1 MGSDQQNNTR
11 YYQHNRRGSH
21 PNQNGNPH
29 SHDPDPNNGPPP
41 AINYTARPNNAP
53 ANNQHT
59 ANLAI
64 QSAPPANYYH
74 QQPATDH
81 GTHPNH
87 QSLQQHYSGAPPAD
101 QLARG
106 HNNGAPWPNVYVS
119 HNNYGAPPANE
130 SASDPNY
137 GAPPAHQSAQG
148 HNYGAPQANQYV
160 PQPPTN
166 NYAPWPNEYV
176 EHHNHSTQE
185 TSYVRLQQGAH
196 RGYPQISKQPTIAQ
210 DVSPLGVDS
219 LPGHGFFQQLQT
231 SSHQPQINAQPDMLP
246 DLTDWVHPT
255 SEFNELGSR
264 FSAYSPPDCLD
275 NKKAT
280 TPWLPSNGQKPL
292 ASDVHMDVGL
302 DQLGVRKDVGS
313 DIHTGASSMS
323 QDPPMPGPSSTVPL
337 PPVVRPTG
345 IAPED
350 VVLTLQEIE
359 MFDYTSGAPLD
370 EPPHYK
376 FNNVDDLKKFAQTWG
391 QAHAYR
397 LPVSKS
403 KAGKNIYMD
412 CSLSGEDP
420 RPAGVERIRESKNR
434 RCNCPFR
441 VSGHKSSAEGHKN
454 NPWELRGSKLPHNHG
469 PIDIQYEVVHKGLPP
484 DAQDEVGRLYSLGLQ
499 PAAIQRWLNT
509 TQGRFVSLRTIYN
522 TTAEQ
527 RRKKISN
534 ETPIQFLLRTV
545 RDSNWDH
552 DTAFDDKDK
561 SPKVFVTDRE
571 RALRNA
577 IALHFPGAENNVCL
591 WHVDQNIKANCQR
604 AFAGDKAEW
613 NVFKSKW
620 NEVQYAKTKA
630 AYDSAWARLVN
641 YLGDDRASVVKY
653 LMTNVLPDRK
663 FFMTAWVGHTP
674 HLGNHTTAR
683 GESAHSWLK
692 SHMHS
697 HKAGMA
703 NSFENIADAVTHQ
716 LTTNTVHLENG
727 RISSLS
733 GIELPF
739 KSLHGK
745 ISIHAL
751 HLVQEQYQLWKKN
764 TKAQSGG
771 ADTTKCTG
779 SLWATMGIPCWHML
793 DEIFA
798 KEDEVTP
805 SHFHLQWNLRYH
817 PDKPDEEEDYDF
829 DADFNTLKEELL
841 ANHPPAALERV
852 MRKIRQVV
860 DNTHVV
866 PMAPVI
872 DTIRTSSRKEP
883 KRRKKLG
890 RGQVQKRD
898 AIYAEI
904 VDGEIQQAQDAKA
917 KATGATSQV
926 QGKREAKAHTGP
938 SKRTQPIRDTKITKR
953 ARNADGD
960 SSSSESEPEDTSAS
974 QSGSS
979 DSEASAEEDGSSN
992 PDEAPCASH
1001 MNPQDD
1007 LAADDSQVDTVGNPV
1022 LDRPDASLPLGAGVA
1037 EPSAME
1043 GGGSGRDGT
1052 ETSAH
1057 AMGKPSDVKPPMKR
1071 KVVPKPVRMPTPGN
1085 LLLPTWISKY
1095 AQSTYDAPGD
1105 GNCGFR
1111 CVAQALASEQPE
1123 SAYAKQDGWFQVRT
1137 DLIQELH
1144 ANKAHWTGRLGGP
1157 SEIKRVI
1164 ESLTVDPQATS
1175 VPSGKWMSKLD
1186 LGPIVANAY
1195 NRPVVFLTSGANAGA
1210 STYLPSTKAPDS
1222 KVFGAIFLLFICG
1235 NHWNLVNL
1243 KRGIIPYPPPV
1254 CLPRHTRGKPVEL
1267 WLEKINASLTLYTA
1281 NQTE

>member
-1 MGSDQQNNTR
+1 
-11 YYQHNRRGSH
+11 
-21 PNQNGNPH
+21 
-29 SHDPDPNNGPPP
+29 
-41 AINYTARPNNAP
+41 
-53 ANNQHT
+53 
-59 ANLAI
+59 
-64 QSAPPANYYH
+64 
-74 QQPATDH
+74 
-81 GTHPNH
+81 
-87 QSLQQHYSGAPPAD
+87 
-101 QLARG
+101 
-106 HNNGAPWPNVYVS
+106 
-119 HNNYGAPPANE
+119 
-130 SASDPNY
+130 
-137 GAPPAHQSAQG
+137 
-148 HNYGAPQANQYV
+148 
-160 PQPPTN
+160 
-166 NYAPWPNEYV
+166 
-176 EHHNHSTQE
+176 
-185 TSYVRLQQGAH
+185 
-196 RGYPQISKQPTIAQ
+196 
-210 DVSPLGVDS
+210 
-219 LPGHGFFQQLQT
+219 
-231 SSHQPQINAQPDMLP
+231 
-246 DLTDWVHPT
+246 
-255 SEFNELGSR
+255 
-264 FSAYSPPDCLD
+264 
-275 NKKAT
+275 
-280 TPWLPSNGQKPL
+280 
-292 ASDVHMDVGL
+292 
-302 DQLGVRKDVGS
+302 
-313 DIHTGASSMS
+313 
-323 QDPPMPGPSSTVPL
+323 
-337 PPVVRPTG
+337 
-345 IAPED
+345 
-350 VVLTLQEIE
+350 
-359 MFDYTSGAPLD
+359 
-370 EPPHYK
+370 
-376 FNNVDDLKKFAQTWG
+376 
-391 QAHAYR
+391 
-397 LPVSKS
+397 
-403 KAGKNIYMD
+403 
-412 CSLSGEDP
+412 
-420 RPAGVERIRESKNR
+420 
-434 RCNCPFR
+434 
-441 VSGHKSSAEGHKN
+441 
-454 NPWELRGSKLPHNHG
+454 
-469 PIDIQYEVVHKGLPP
+469 
-484 DAQDEVGRLYSLGLQ
+484 
-499 PAAIQRWLNT
+499 
-509 TQGRFVSLRTIYN
+509 
-522 TTAEQ
+522 
-527 RRKKISN
+527 
-534 ETPIQFLLRTV
+534 
-545 RDSNWDH
+545 
-552 DTAFDDKDK
+552 
-561 SPKVFVTDRE
+561 
-571 RALRNA
+571 
-577 IALHFPGAENNVCL
+577 
-591 WHVDQNIKANCQR
+591 
-604 AFAGDKAEW
+604 
-613 NVFKSKW
+613 
-620 NEVQYAKTKA
+620 
-630 AYDSAWARLVN
+630 
-641 YLGDDRASVVKY
+641 
-653 LMTNVLPDRK
+653 
-663 FFMTAWVGHTP
+663 
-674 HLGNHTTAR
+674 
-683 GESAHSWLK
+683 
-692 SHMHS
+692 MHS

-764 TKAQSGG
+764 SKAQSGG

-904 VDGEIQQAQDAKA
+904 VDGEIQQAQDAKE
-917 KATGATSQV
+917 KATG
-926 QGKREAKAHTGP
+926 
-938 SKRTQPIRDTKITKR
+938 TKITKR

-974 QSGSS
+974 
-979 DSEASAEEDGSSN
+979 
-992 PDEAPCASH
+992 H
-1001 MNPQDD
+1001 LDD

-1071 KVVPKPVRMPTPGN
+1071 KVVPKPVRMPKPGN

-1105 GNCGFR
+1105 GCGFR

>member
-74 QQPATDH
+74 QQPATDHGTHPNHQSLQQHYSGAPPADQLARGHNNGAPWPNVYVSHNNYGAPPANESASDPNYGAPATDH

-454 NPWELRGSKLPHNHG
+454 DPWELRGSKLPHNHG

-561 SPKVFVTDRE
+561 SPKVFVTDHE

-591 WHVDQNIKANCQR
+591 WHVDQNIKANCQH

-620 NEVQYAKTKA
+620 NEVQYAKTEA

-641 YLGDDRASVVKY
+641 YLGDDRASVVEY

-764 TKAQSGG
+764 SKAQSGG

-904 VDGEIQQAQDAKA
+904 VDGKIQQAQDAKA

-926 QGKREAKAHTGP
+926 QGKRKAKAHTGP
-938 SKRTQPIRDTKITKR
+938 SKRTQPIRDTKITKH

-1043 GGGSGRDGT
+1043 GGGSGRDGA

-1071 KVVPKPVRMPTPGN
+1071 KVVPKPVQMPV
-1085 LLLPTWISKY
+1085 S
-1095 AQSTYDAPGD
+1095 
-1105 GNCGFR
+1105 
-1111 CVAQALASEQPE
+1111 
-1123 SAYAKQDGWFQVRT
+1123 
-1137 DLIQELH
+1137 
-1144 ANKAHWTGRLGGP
+1144 
-1157 SEIKRVI
+1157 
-1164 ESLTVDPQATS
+1164 
-1175 VPSGKWMSKLD
+1175 
-1186 LGPIVANAY
+1186 
-1195 NRPVVFLTSGANAGA
+1195 
-1210 STYLPSTKAPDS
+1210 
-1222 KVFGAIFLLFICG
+1222 
-1235 NHWNLVNL
+1235 
-1243 KRGIIPYPPPV
+1243 
-1254 CLPRHTRGKPVEL
+1254 
-1267 WLEKINASLTLYTA
+1267 
-1281 NQTE
+1281 